1 MKGTWAGKRTKV
13 SRSRD
18 GEEFSLKIKKGS
30 SKHRGVREKREM
42 SSIWLKINFLMN
54 WKISFKNSYFIII
67 FAKQVQRGLW
77 TIKKSPSFHWAHPR
91 LRTFSTLEW
100 NWSELNPNLWQRGG
114 MCTYVN
120 RHRSRVVNPE
130 PPTHCSSDRGFPFPL
145 PVEELSSNQEE
156 NEKGVGV
163 GVRWFSFF
171 LV

>member
-1 MKGTWAGKRTKV
+1 MLSKRNNIFHCTNLHEKNSKVQMKGTWAGKRTKV

-30 SKHRGVREKREM
+30 SKHRGVREKRET

-91 LRTFSTLEW
+91 LRTFSMLEW
-100 NWSELNPNLWQRGG
+100 NWSELNPNLWQR
-114 MCTYVN
+114 
-120 RHRSRVVNPE
+120 
-130 PPTHCSSDRGFPFPL
+130 
-145 PVEELSSNQEE
+145 EEEC
-156 NEKGVGV
+156 
-163 GVRWFSFF
+163 VRMWIAIG
-171 LV
+171 LEW